1 MTKKIDLEKKAYQ
14 YVKYIH
20 ADQSLKGCKYLIY
33 AIILTME
40 NPEIHYTGKDG
51 LYQQTA
57 EYFHVQKASSVER
70 GIRHLCERLY
80 SDTSVEQY
88 EKLFGTM
95 RKITNRRLISTACNF
110 IRYESEKLQ

>member
-20 ADQSLKGCKYLIY
+20 ADQSLKD
-33 AIILTME
+33 
-40 NPEIHYTGKDG
+40 IHYTGKDG

-57 EYFHVQKASSVER
+57 EYFHVQKAGSVER

-80 SDTSVEQY
+80 SDTSVEKY

-95 RKITNRRLISTACNF
+95 ERITNRRLISTACNF